1 MKLVYNNIIEPKYQY
16 HTDSGEYDTTIGS
29 PTVPTTDLTPITL
42 YDSDSSEDKSPIYID
57 FAKADTLDQIITFCD
72 KYGAIINFK
81 LVPKND
87 NEYHNYQT
95 LQIFE
100 YYNDLYD
107 CISYKHFTYY
117 QLQMKYLI
125 EIHRL
130 MLKYNSLTDK
140 SYTNSKDIDSTLK
153 DLLLNCLALIQNPF
167 FSVMYELE
175 YADTIDHEKY
185 RTYFSKYQFID
196 YIYRLNISKSKHITS
211 QTDDIT
217 DIKSTTNVINNS
229 DIETNTN
236 SDIQK
241 DDNINTTADNNAES
255 KTDNNSN
262 SITDNKTDSITDIKA
277 DFYSDLITNNGTPTP
292 NADVISFLSRT
303 ISNPLTDN
311 DFCHSFFI
319 SHQKV
324 IISLAQ
330 CIFSDVLSFEIR
342 EIYPKITLKDSEII
356 SDWEFPTLVSAM
368 FFYFYLDYSNSKVI
382 TRCANKKCNMLFAH
396 SGAYTKRKYC
406 CHECA
411 HKVANRKYK
420 QKITHENF

>member
-16 HTDSGEYDTTIGS
+16 HTDSDESDTTIGS
-29 PTVPTTDLTPITL
+29 PTLPTTDLTPITL
-42 YDSDSSEDKSPIYID
+42 YDSKPSEDKSPIYID
-57 FAKADTLDQIITFCD
+57 FAKAETLDQIIAFCN

-100 YYNDLYD
+100 CYNDLYD
-107 CISYKHFTYY
+107 CISYKHFKYY

-130 MLKYNSLTDK
+130 MLKYNTLKDK
-140 SYTNSKDIDSTLK
+140 SYTDSKDIDSTLK

-175 YADTIDHEKY
+175 YADTTDHEKY
-185 RTYFSKYQFID
+185 RTYFSKYPFID

-211 QTDDIT
+211 QIDDIAEA
-217 DIKSTTNVINNS
+217 KSATNVNDNS
-229 DIETNTN
+229 DSETNDN
-236 SDIQK
+236 SGIKK
-241 DDNINTTADNNAES
+241 DDNINTTTDNNAES
-255 KTDNNSN
+255 KTDNNS
-262 SITDNKTDSITDIKA
+262 DSITDIKT
-277 DFYSDLITNNGTPTP
+277 DFYSDLIENNGTPAP
-292 NADVISFLSRT
+292 NADVINFLSRT

-319 SHQKV
+319 SHQEV

-356 SDWEFPTLVSAM
+356 SDWEFPTLVSAI

-396 SGAYTKRKYC
+396 SGAYTNRKYC
-406 CHECA
+406 CRECA

-420 QKITHENF
+420 QKITHENV